1 MRYVKTFENF
11 NSTNEGVLGW
21 LGDKLKG
28 AWNWFKGI
36 FTNWKDRQLKE
47 GAELFKRWSDENP
60 EKLKELQTKS
70 QPILDKVSEEEKKQ
84 FVEKVQSFKG
94 DTPPADVVAAAEEV
108 LEVSEKLRS
117 SKYGSKIYESY
128 SIILEEAEEKLY
140 KKICS
145 WLGWGMW
152 AIGILSLI
160 GMIVAAA
167 VAAAGIVILG
177 LFISAIVLIVSGS
190 IAASVGGSSIEL
202 PDGGFGGETGS
213 GRLF

>member
-11 NSTNEGVLGW
+11 NPTNEGVFSW
-21 LGDKLKG
+21 IGDKLKG

-36 FTNWKDRQLKE
+36 FANWKDTQLKE

-60 EKLKELQTKS
+60 EKLKELQTKA
-70 QPILDKVSEEEKKQ
+70 QAILDKVSEEEKKQ
-84 FVEKVQSFKG
+84 FLEKAQSFKG

-108 LEVSEKLRS
+108 LEVSEKLRN
-117 SKYGSKIYESY
+117 SKYGSRIYESY

-140 KKICS
+140 RKICS

-160 GMIVAAA
+160 GVA
-167 VAAAGIVILG
+167 VAAALSASGVVILG
-177 LFISAIVLIVSGS
+177 LFISAFVLIVGGS
-190 IAASVGGSSIEL
+190 ITASVGGSSIEL
-202 PDGGFGGETGS
+202 PDGGFGGETGRGS
-213 GRLF
+213 LF